1 MLDISK
7 ELESITT
14 LFRQERIHYA
24 LCGGMALAVHG
35 IPRSTID
42 IDLMILSQDVPRAEE
57 CLSKLHYT
65 MAGSVMSFAS
75 GNVVISRLSRR
86 DTDSEDYLTVDLIQV
101 TSALK
106 SIWSGRIDVDWEGG
120 RLTVVSREGLIFL
133 KKLRNSGQDRDDIE
147 KLTQQ

>member
-1 MLDISK
+1 
-7 ELESITT
+7 
-14 LFRQERIHYA
+14 
-24 LCGGMALAVHG
+24 
-35 IPRSTID
+35 
-42 IDLMILSQDVPRAEE
+42 
-57 CLSKLHYT
+57 
-65 MAGSVMSFAS
+65 MSFAS